1 MYYIIVFM
9 IIVLGCTLIDG
20 IVNGMEIFMNLCM
33 LGFKLTSNIIGMVL
47 VISLIL
53 CSIF

>member
-9 IIVLGCTLIDG
+9 IMVLGCTLIDG
-20 IVNGMEIFMNLCM
+20 IFNGMGLFINLCM
-33 LGFKLTSNIIGMVL
+33 LGVKITSNIIGMVL